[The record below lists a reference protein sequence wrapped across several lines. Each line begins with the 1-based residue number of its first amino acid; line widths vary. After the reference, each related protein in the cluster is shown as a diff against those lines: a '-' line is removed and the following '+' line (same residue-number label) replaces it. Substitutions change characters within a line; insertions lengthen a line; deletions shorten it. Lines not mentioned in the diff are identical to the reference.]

1 MDKHF
6 FQMINLV
13 SPNKTNPIEKAL
25 LIKTIKAMAKEY
37 KQEIRDFEIADIVKL
52 SASVVSQYL
61 KVAMMP
67 IDILEQAKNISKCQS
82 IKTMYKI
89 CPKNYD
95 LKNSNESFESL
106 SRKRFKQFLK
116 DNAYKGE

>member
-25 LIKTIKAMAKEY
+25 LIKTIKSMAKEY

-106 SRKRFKQFLK
+106 VRKRFKQFLK
-116 DNAYKGE
+116 DNA